1 MVTMVILQS
10 SIDHGELVFFFFKRL
25 EKSPGTQYESRVN
38 GEPAR
43 YRTSSDRRL

>member
-1 MVTMVILQS
+1 MVTMAILQS
-10 SIDHGELVFFFFKRL
+10 SIDHGEFFFFQRL
-25 EKSPGTQYESRVN
+25 EKSPGMQYESRVN